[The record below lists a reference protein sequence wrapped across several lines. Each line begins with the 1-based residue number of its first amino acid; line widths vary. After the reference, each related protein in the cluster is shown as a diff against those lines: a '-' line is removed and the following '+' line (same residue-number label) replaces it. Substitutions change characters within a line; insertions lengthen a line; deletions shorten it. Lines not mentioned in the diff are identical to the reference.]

1 MSRKIAEFL
10 ALGGGHTRSIALDR
24 DLHDESTVANY
35 LVTPAALGA
44 LRQIGVGITTRQ
56 AQRAWK
62 IVGPYG
68 SGKSALGV
76 MLAQLLSGKHA
87 HPAAARAVQKAGSE
101 VGSLF
106 RTAKRFSLAIV
117 GSRLSIGVAL
127 GNAIGA
133 ALKRLGKSKELS
145 AFSKRLDL
153 VAMTY
158 KGLPLNSIAGELAAD
173 FAATVVQLDYDGV
186 VLLIDEVGKFIEQA
200 ALHPEE
206 GDLIALQ
213 QIAEQACRADDPKLV
228 VVALL
233 HQHFASYAA
242 GVGRSLQDEWHKVAS
257 RFDEVAFDEPVERY
271 AHFAVHALGVKA
283 GLASHLGIGAAA
295 RDLYAKADK
304 LRVLRSRTDVDRQ
317 LFERADALYPLHP
330 FTIAALA
337 VVSKRYGQSERSFH
351 AFLRGNEPLGLREFA
366 EREASPR
373 TWYRLSDLFDFLAK
387 GPGLR
392 FRDLSAERRWV
403 FALAT
408 IERQTFEPAV
418 QRTLK
423 CIAVMELVA
432 GGLTVPI
439 TAELLAFALGDTSAD
454 AVTTLCGRLVEQ
466 GILIRRR
473 VTAEYAF
480 AVSDAVNIE
489 AVYERASKVG
499 EEGLAIEGLSQA
511 LSQRLIVANR
521 HYATAGT
528 IRTMGVTVGSLGAW
542 PKVPVSKSDDLQPDA
557 WLKLVIVVKDSE
569 EESEAKARFKTDK
582 DALIVSG
589 CLALAP
595 ASRAALAEYAI
606 WLNVQREITSKR
618 LDPWTNQYV
627 AGRLHEARETV
638 GDRVLSELL
647 PAEGRSGL
655 QYWHLG
661 KAIKDSQN
669 MNTSRLASWLFDKV
683 YEKTPTIVNELINKD
698 RPTSAIV
705 LARQRMFD
713 VILGADKSRPICAPQ
728 EFPPERLIHHTLLR
742 QTGIWREEDGR
753 WSLAEPASGAA
764 IDLSG
769 VWAAISA
776 ALQART
782 PPTFAAL
789 LDRLAAPPWGV
800 RAGPAGVWLVL
811 YVLIHRDRCAV
822 FERGTLVL
830 ELTSEHLQ
838 RMYKNPQLFELREL
852 EQGEGSR
859 SLLRDYRTALAAVG
873 CPVDGEVSFLELARS
888 LYRWFERLPEFS
900 QQTMRL
906 SKEAVLLRSAIDK
919 AQDPIKFLT
928 ATLPH
933 LYGETG
939 LKMPFGDWLRAT
951 LTELGLANRKLH
963 EFVAGDLGQAFGIA
977 GPLSR
982 VRSQLQAEC
991 AVPAADIAEA
1001 RLKSF
1006 IVRCTDLSLTD
1017 EKWLDSIGSLL
1028 VQRPLDA
1035 WEDDTIGRF
1044 SQALIELCG
1053 QYKRW
1058 MQLVTQRG
1066 KLPRAAERFVSVT
1079 LTLGGGQETS
1089 LFFAASEESTAVAR
1103 SVLDVV
1109 QQLAKGDAGL
1119 AASALAEALIEMQGS
1134 KSNKTE
1140 GGEANVDRKAR

>member
-1 MSRKIAEFL
+1 MSKKIAEFL
-10 ALGGGHTRSIALDR
+10 ALGGGHTRSIAIDR

-35 LVTPAALGA
+35 LVTPAALAA
-44 LRQIGVGITTRQ
+44 LRQIGAGVASKQ

-76 MLAQLLSGKHA
+76 MLAQLSSGKQA
-87 HPAAARAVQKAGSE
+87 HPAAARAVQKADADVS
-101 VGSLF
+101 SLF
-106 RTAKRFSLAIV
+106 RSAKRFPLAIV
-117 GSRLSIGVAL
+117 GSRLSIGAAL
-127 GNAIGA
+127 GSAIVA
-133 ALKRLGKSKELS
+133 ALKRLGKSKEGS
-145 AFSKRLDL
+145 ALSKRLDMT
-153 VAMTY
+153 AMTY
-158 KGLPLNSIAGELAAD
+158 KGLPLNSVAGELAAD
-173 FAATVVQLDYDGV
+173 FATAIVQLGYDGV
-186 VLLIDEVGKFIEQA
+186 VLLIDEVGKFVEQA

-213 QIAEQACRADDPKLV
+213 QVAEQACQSDDAKLV
-228 VVALL
+228 VVAML
-233 HQHFASYAA
+233 HQHFSSYAA

-271 AHFAVHALGVKA
+271 AHFAAHALGVKA
-283 GLASHLGIGAAA
+283 GLESQEGLAAA
-295 RDLYAKADK
+295 AKSLYSKADK
-304 LRVLRSRTDVDRQ
+304 LGVLRGRSDVDRH
-317 LFERADALYPLHP
+317 LFERAYALYPLHP

-366 EREASPR
+366 EREASPQ
-373 TWYRLSDLFDFLAK
+373 TWYCLSNLFDFLAK

-392 FRDLSAERRWV
+392 FRDLGAERRWV

-408 IERQTFEPAV
+408 IERQAFEPLV
-418 QRTLK
+418 LKTLK

-432 GGLTVPI
+432 GGLSVPI

-454 AVTTLCGRLVEQ
+454 AVSTLCGRLVEQ

-473 VTAEYAF
+473 VKAEYAF

-489 AVYERASKVG
+489 AVYEHAAKVG
-499 EEGLAIEGLSQA
+499 EEGLAIQGLSQA
-511 LSQRLIVANR
+511 LSQRLIVANK
-521 HYATAGT
+521 HYATTGT
-528 IRTMGVTVGSLGAW
+528 IRTMGVTVGSLGSW
-542 PKVPVSKSDDLQPDA
+542 PKVHVSKSDELQPDA

-569 EESEAKARFKTDK
+569 EESEAKARFKTEE
-582 DALIVSG
+582 DALVVSG

-606 WLNVQREITSKR
+606 WLNVQREVTSKR

-683 YEKTPTIVNELINKD
+683 YAKTPTIVNELINKD

-705 LARQRMFD
+705 LARHRMFE
-713 VILGADKSRPICAPQ
+713 VVLGGDPGRPICAPQ

-742 QTGIWREEDGR
+742 ETGIWKEEGGR
-753 WSLAEPASGAA
+753 WALTEPTSEAA
-764 IDLSG
+764 ID
-769 VWAAISA
+769 ISELWSVIST
-776 ALQART
+776 ALQAKT
-782 PPTFAAL
+782 PPSFGAL
-789 LDRLAAPPWGV
+789 LDQLAAPPWGV

-811 YVLIHRDRCAV
+811 YVLVHRNRCAV

-838 RMYKNPQLFELREL
+838 RMYKNPQVFELREL
-852 EQGEGSR
+852 AQDESSR
-859 SLLRDYRTALAAVG
+859 ALMGDYRAAFAAVG
-873 CPVDGEVSFLELARS
+873 CSLDGDLSFLELARS
-888 LYRWFERLPEFS
+888 LYRWYARLPEFS
-900 QQTMRL
+900 QRTMQVN
-906 SKEAVLLRSAIDK
+906 KDVVLVRSAIDK
-919 AQDPIKFLT
+919 AQDPIKLLT
-928 ATLPH
+928 GTLPE
-933 LYGETG
+933 LYKQTG
-939 LKMPFGDWLRAT
+939 LKTPFGEWIRST
-951 LTELGLANRKLH
+951 LADLGMANRRLQDS
-963 EFVAGDLGQAFGIA
+963 VASDLGQAFAIV

-982 VRSQLQAEC
+982 IRNQLQAEC

-1006 IVRCTDLSLTD
+1006 ILRCTDLSLTD

-1035 WEDDTIGRF
+1035 WEDQTIGKF
-1044 SQALIELCG
+1044 SQALTELCG

-1058 MQLVTQRG
+1058 MQLVMQRG
-1066 KLPRAAERFVSVT
+1066 KMPRAAERFVNVT
-1079 LTLGGGQETS
+1079 LTMGGGQETS
-1089 LFFAASEESTAVAR
+1089 LFFAATKESTAVAR
-1103 SVLDVV
+1103 SVLDLVKA
-1109 QQLAKGDAGL
+1109 QAKGNAEL
-1119 AASALAEALIEMQGS
+1119 AASALAEALVEMQDS
-1134 KSNKTE
+1134 RNNKTE
-1140 GGEANVDRKAR
+1140 GGDANVDRKAR

>member
-1 MSRKIAEFL
+1 MSKKIAEFL
-10 ALGGGHTRSIALDR
+10 ASGSGHTRSIALDR

-44 LRQIGVGITTRQ
+44 LRQIGVGIKTRQ

-76 MLAQLLSGKHA
+76 MLAQLLSGKQA
-87 HPAAARAVQKAGSE
+87 HPVAARAIQKADSE

-106 RTAKRFSLAIV
+106 RKAKRFPLAIV
-117 GSRLSIGVAL
+117 GSRVSIGMAL

-133 ALKRLGKSKELS
+133 ALKHLGKSKELS

-153 VAMTY
+153 TEMTY

-173 FAATVVQLDYDGV
+173 FAATLVQLDYDGV

-213 QIAEQACRADDPKLV
+213 QIAEHACQADDPKLV

-283 GLASHLGIGAAA
+283 GLASYLGLGAAA
-295 RDLYAKADK
+295 KDLYAEADK
-304 LRVLRSRTDVDRQ
+304 LGVLRSRSNVDRQ
-317 LFERADALYPLHP
+317 LFDCADSLYPLHP

-337 VVSKRYGQSERSFH
+337 VASKRYGQSERSFH

-366 EREASPR
+366 EREASPQ

-403 FALAT
+403 FSLST

-418 QRTLK
+418 LRTLK

-432 GGLTVPI
+432 GGLTVPV

-473 VTAEYAF
+473 VKAEYAF

-489 AVYERASKVG
+489 AVYERASKFG

-521 HYATAGT
+521 HYATTGT
-528 IRTMGVTVGSLGAW
+528 IRTMGVTVGSLGSW

-582 DALIVSG
+582 DALVVSG

-606 WLNVQREITSKR
+606 WLNVQREVTSKR
-618 LDPWTNQYV
+618 LDPWTSQYV

-661 KAIKDSQN
+661 TSIKDSQN

-683 YEKTPTIVNELINKD
+683 YEKTPKIVNELINKD

-705 LARQRMFD
+705 LARHRMFE
-713 VILGADKSRPICAPQ
+713 VVLGGDQSRPICAPQ
-728 EFPPERLIHHTLLR
+728 EFPPERLIHHSLLR
-742 QTGIWREEDGR
+742 ETGIWKEEGGR
-753 WSLAEPASGAA
+753 WSLAEPTSEAA
-764 IDLSG
+764 IDISELWS
-769 VWAAISA
+769 VISA
-776 ALQART
+776 TLQAKT
-782 PPTFAAL
+782 PPSFAAL
-789 LDRLAAPPWGV
+789 LDLLAAPPWGV

-811 YVLIHRDRCAV
+811 YVLIHRNRCAV

-838 RMYKNPQLFELREL
+838 RMYKNPQVFELREL
-852 EQGEGSR
+852 AQDESSR
-859 SLLRDYRTALAAVG
+859 ALMGDYRAAFASVG
-873 CPVDGEVSFLELARS
+873 CSLDGDLSFLELARS
-888 LYRWFERLPEFS
+888 LYRWYARLPEFS
-900 QQTMRL
+900 QRTMQV
-906 SKEAVLLRSAIDK
+906 SKEVVLLRSAIDK
-919 AQDPIKFLT
+919 AQDPIKLLT
-928 ATLPH
+928 GTLPD
-933 LYGETG
+933 LYGQAG
-939 LKMPFGDWLRAT
+939 LKTPFADWIRST
-951 LTELGLANRKLH
+951 LADLGMANRRLQDS
-963 EFVAGDLGQAFGIA
+963 VAADLGEAFGIA

-982 VRSQLQAEC
+982 VRNQLQTEC

-1006 IVRCTDLSLTD
+1006 IIRCTDLSLTD

-1035 WEDDTIGRF
+1035 WEDETIGKF
-1044 SQALIELCG
+1044 SQALTELCG

-1058 MQLVTQRG
+1058 MKLVMQRG
-1066 KLPRAAERFVSVT
+1066 KMPRAAERFVNVT
-1079 LTLGGGQETS
+1079 LTMGGGQETS
-1089 LFFAASEESTAVAR
+1089 LFFATSKESAAIAR
-1103 SVLDVV
+1103 SVLDLVKA
-1109 QQLAKGDAGL
+1109 QAKGNVDL
-1119 AASALAEALIEMQGS
+1119 AASALAEALVEMQGS
-1134 KSNKTE
+1134 RNNKTE
-1140 GGEANVDRKAR
+1140 GGEGDGDRRAR